1 MKKKKIYVL
10 MLSRLFPASHPKAG
24 ERTYFREKIVVA
36 GKLSSRQVDFPK
48 LHTIRANYEF
58 WKKRM
63 EEIQRGEAIL
73 SIRQWEGKPYR
84 SKQAE
89 ILQLGAEDG
98 IGIQQLLY
106 EDKLFEDDF
115 FKVNGQGVDIIQLA
129 HNDGLTFDNWADWFK
144 HYDLSKPLAI
154 IHFTPFRY

>member
-10 MLSRLFPASHPKAG
+10 MFSKVFPVSHPNAG
-24 ERTYFREKIVVA
+24 EMTNFRTYLLAAMEPTKRVCVEFH
-36 GKLSSRQVDFPK
+36 K

-58 WKKRM
+58 WEKRM
-63 EEIQRGEAIL
+63 EEVQRGEAIL

-89 ILQLGAEDG
+89 IFQLGAEDG
-98 IGIQQLLY
+98 IGIQQLS
-106 EDKLFEDDF
+106 FEDNC
-115 FKVNGQGVDIIQLA
+115 FKVNGRFVDIIRLA
-129 HNDGLTFDNWADWFK
+129 HNDGLSFQNWAYWFK
-144 HYDLSKPLAI
+144 NYDLSKPLAI